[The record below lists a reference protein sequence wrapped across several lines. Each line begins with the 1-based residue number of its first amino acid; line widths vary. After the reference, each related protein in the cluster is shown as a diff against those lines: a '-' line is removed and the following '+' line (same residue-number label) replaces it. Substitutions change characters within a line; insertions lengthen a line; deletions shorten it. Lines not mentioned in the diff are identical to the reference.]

1 MPPTD
6 YLSLGECQE
15 NAMQRRQPRNPAE
28 TYEQYFVPAMF
39 IPWATILLRYA
50 SPQPGE
56 RVLDVAC
63 GTGIVARLAAPLVGS
78 NGQVVALD
86 INSAM
91 LAVARTLPAP
101 SGATIHWQEGNAMAL
116 PSPDDAFDVVLCQH
130 GLQFVP
136 DPAGAVREMR
146 RVLVAGG
153 RALVIVLQALARH
166 PVFEAL
172 TESVARHLSL
182 PVSAV
187 MTPFALYDAGE
198 LRAFFTAAGFRKV
211 DILRESTTVRFPEP
225 ERFVPLAVISSAAA
239 VPAFTQL
246 EVPAREALLETVRA
260 EVEPTVRRYRK
271 ADFVTFPMFAHIV
284 VATR

>member
-1 MPPTD
+1 
-6 YLSLGECQE
+6 
-15 NAMQRRQPRNPAE
+15 MQRRQPRNPAE

-136 DPAGAVREMR
+136 DPGGAGPGSTSRDRAR
-146 RVLVAGG
+146 RN
-153 RALVIVLQALARH
+153 
-166 PVFEAL
+166 
-172 TESVARHLSL
+172 
-182 PVSAV
+182 
-187 MTPFALYDAGE
+187 
-198 LRAFFTAAGFRKV
+198 
-211 DILRESTTVRFPEP
+211 
-225 ERFVPLAVISSAAA
+225 
-239 VPAFTQL
+239 
-246 EVPAREALLETVRA
+246 
-260 EVEPTVRRYRK
+260 
-271 ADFVTFPMFAHIV
+271 
-284 VATR
+284 